1 MPFTII
7 RDDISRVPAD
17 AVVNAANTRLQYGS
31 GVCGAI
37 FEGAG
42 VRDMQA
48 ACGAIGSCPT
58 GRAVITPG
66 FRLPARYVIHT
77 AGPVWSGGR
86 CGEEELL
93 RGCYRNSLAL
103 ALEYGLKSIAF
114 PLISA
119 GIYGYPKKEALEVAV
134 SEFRSFLEGQE
145 MDIYLVLYDRKAM
158 DIGNRLKSSVR
169 KYINGHYVA
178 EQALLSSPARPPVPL
193 MNSFSREEEGPAV
206 LKEDPAGYR
215 DRRTLKELLARR
227 NETFSRMLL
236 RLIDDKGLT
245 DVQVYKKANIDRKLF
260 SKIRSSESYAP
271 SKRTALSLAI
281 ALELSLDEARDLLMR
296 AGYALSCSN
305 RQDVIVEYFL
315 RAGEYDIFTINETLF
330 AFGEPTL

>member
-1 MPFTII
+1 M
-7 RDDISRVPAD
+7 
-17 AVVNAANTRLQYGS
+17 
-31 GVCGAI
+31 
-37 FEGAG
+37 
-42 VRDMQA
+42 
-48 ACGAIGSCPT
+48 
-58 GRAVITPG
+58 
-66 FRLPARYVIHT
+66 
-77 AGPVWSGGR
+77 GP
-86 CGEEELL
+86 
-93 RGCYRNSLAL
+93 
-103 ALEYGLKSIAF
+103 KSIAF

-169 KYINGHYVA
+169 KYINDHYVA
-178 EQALLSSPARPPVPL
+178 EQALRSSPARPPVPL

>member
-1 MPFTII
+1 MGYGLSSPSN
-7 RDDISRVPAD
+7 DLSLADIAALCDVFYIGGTKCGALFGE
-17 AVVNAANTRLQYGS
+17 AVV
-31 GVCGAI
+31 
-37 FEGAG
+37 
-42 VRDMQA
+42 
-48 ACGAIGSCPT
+48 
-58 GRAVITPG
+58 
-66 FRLPARYVIHT
+66 
-77 AGPVWSGGR
+77 
-86 CGEEELL
+86 
-93 RGCYRNSLAL
+93 
-103 ALEYGLKSIAF
+103 
-114 PLISA
+114 ISN
-119 GIYGYPKKEALEVAV
+119 AV
-134 SEFRSFLEGQE
+134 SYTHLDVYKRQ
-145 MDIYLVLYDRKAM
+145 AM

-296 AGYALSCSN
+296 AGYAPVSYTHL
-305 RQDVIVEYFL
+305 
-315 RAGEYDIFTINETLF
+315 A
-330 AFGEPTL
+330 